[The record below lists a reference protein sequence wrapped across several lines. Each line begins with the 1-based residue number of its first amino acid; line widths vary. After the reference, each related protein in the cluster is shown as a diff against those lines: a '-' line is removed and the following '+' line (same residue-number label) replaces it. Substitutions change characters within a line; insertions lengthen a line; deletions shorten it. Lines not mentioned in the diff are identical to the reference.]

1 MFLISVYFKLI
12 TFFNRN
18 SSLLQLNLT
27 DFTPDLHLL
36 DTSAMTEM
44 QVLRLFYIRT
54 FFTWRAHVVIFL
66 ARGHSVLMLAFS
78 EI

>member
-12 TFFNRN
+12 TFFDRN
-18 SSLLQLNLT
+18 SSLLQFNLA

-36 DTSAMTEM
+36 DTAAMTEM
-44 QVLRLFYIRT
+44 QVVRLLYIRI
-54 FFTWRAHVVIFL
+54 FFTWRSHVVFFL
-66 ARGHSVLMLAFS
+66 ARGQSILMLAFS